1 MIGRLL
7 VNRSPPLALCLASLD
22 PWTVTGLVG
31 WGLTALARRVPRSL
45 GRSAGGMGQA
55 MVRSN
60 VQAWPTMAIWVLST
74 RKVIFCLASW

>member
-1 MIGRLL
+1 
-7 VNRSPPLALCLASLD
+7 
-22 PWTVTGLVG
+22 
-31 WGLTALARRVPRSL
+31 
-45 GRSAGGMGQA
+45 MGQA